1 MAKRKVEYCVSN
13 EERGSG
19 EVVERVKQQ
28 FPKVRVKRWG
38 CLGYCDVC
46 IHNPYVLIDDVDYL
60 EAPTAAE
67 LWEQV
72 KAKLTQPVHTE

>member
-1 MAKRKVEYCVSN
+1 LTKRKMEYCVSN

-19 EVVERVKQQ
+19 EVAVLVQQQ
-28 FPKVRVKRWG
+28 FPDVRVKRWG
-38 CLGYCDVC
+38 CLGYCHLC

-60 EAPTAAE
+60 EAPTAAQ

-72 KAKLTQPVHTE
+72 KAKLSHPVHTE